1 MGGSAQESRQ
11 LECTPVEMIWQ
22 TNRSGATLS
31 RAASAV
37 IVIPKRLERFVV
49 DRISGH
55 FHAAPDVPG
64 RDQ

>member
-22 TNRSGATLS
+22 TRSFRCDTEPCRKCL
-31 RAASAV
+31 
-37 IVIPKRLERFVV
+37 IVIPKRLERFLV